1 MHAPATVGNRG
12 KPLATHKQRQRQRQR
27 HRHRHRRWP
36 RNCGAQF
43 SVCNFMQLWH
53 ITTLLH
59 FPSPSLPTAH
69 VQSYPL
75 FAPVTCP
82 ETVCSCTQ
90 LINLKSLHLFIQHFT
105 KTESQIT
112 TTTTTTNGDAKR
124 ERERESKGITHY
136 RRRRNAVQFMN
147 SNQL

>member
-12 KPLATHKQRQRQRQR
+12 KPLATHKQRQRQR
-27 HRHRHRRWP
+27 HRHRHRRCP

-53 ITTLLH
+53 ITTLPH
-59 FPSPSLPTAH
+59 SPSPLTLSLSTAH
-69 VQSYPL
+69 VPSYPL

-112 TTTTTTNGDAKR
+112 TTTTTTNIDTKR
-124 ERERESKGITHY
+124 VKVKVSLITDEEEM
-136 RRRRNAVQFMN
+136 QFN
-147 SNQL
+147 L